1 MNRIAFF
8 GGTGGLGKQLI
19 PLLSKDYK
27 VTAIG
32 SKDVDITNR
41 EQVFDFFAENDFE
54 VVINFSAFNYD
65 SFLHKLDMT
74 KTDKVKTQLDV
85 NILGNVNILSACLP
99 MMRKNNFGRVIGASS
114 ILSSRPIP
122 GTSLYSASKSF
133 IETLYKTASL
143 ENCSKNITCNTIQ
156 LGYFDGGL
164 AHKIPEEIRN
174 KIVKSIPSKRLG
186 SIEEL
191 NLAIRFLLGVS
202 YMNGEVLNINGG
214 LN

>member
-41 EQVFDFFAENDFE
+41 KQVFDFFAENDFE
-54 VVINFSAFNYD
+54 VVINFSAFNHD
-65 SFLHKLDMT
+65 SFLHKLDIT
-74 KTDKVKTQLDV
+74 KTEQVKSQLDV

-99 MMRKNNFGRVIGASS
+99 MMRKNNFGRIVGASS
-114 ILSSRPIP
+114 ILSSRPLP

-133 IETLYKTASL
+133 IETLYKTAAL
-143 ENCSKNITCNTIQ
+143 ENSSKNITCNTLQ

-164 AHKIPEEIRN
+164 AHKIPEVARN
-174 KIVKSIPSKRLG
+174 KIVENIPAKRMG
-186 SIEEL
+186 SIIEL
-191 NLAIRFLLGVS
+191 HSAISFLINVQ
-202 YMNGEVLNINGG
+202 YINGSVLKINGG
-214 LN
+214 LD